1 MKVVIDT
8 KMERHMLE
16 TTSDDAL
23 AVTQSIMEK
32 YEEET
37 PFLTLWEE
45 SKNKTTTLRK
55 SEIMEIFVYPDELH
69 DYDKTT
75 VEKETD
81 FDQENGEAQRLRRM
95 ASDIDAGIACL
106 EGQGDYEL
114 ARRAT
119 VWKRTV
125 EKRIRDLTERQP

>member
-23 AVTQSIMEK
+23 AVTQNIMEK
-32 YEEET
+32 YAEKT
-37 PFLTLWEE
+37 QFLTLWEE

-55 SEIMEIFVYPDELH
+55 SEIMAIFVYPDELH

-81 FDQENGEAQRLRRM
+81 FDVEMHFKDGSVVKAYTDEEGRM
-95 ASDIDAGIACL
+95 AFKP
-106 EGQGDYEL
+106 QG
-114 ARRAT
+114 RG
-119 VWKRTV
+119 
-125 EKRIRDLTERQP
+125 EKDV

>member
-37 PFLTLWEE
+37 PFLTLWEM

-55 SEIMEIFVYPDELH
+55 SEIMAIFVYPDELH

-75 VEKETD
+75 IDMIQDAVIQKEKESEWHRIST
-81 FDQENGEAQRLRRM
+81 QKSHVLRGWTTGRLTSWRGKRR
-95 ASDIDAGIACL
+95 SGRGRLKSGFEI
-106 EGQGDYEL
+106 
-114 ARRAT
+114 
-119 VWKRTV
+119 
-125 EKRIRDLTERQP
+125 

>member
-32 YEEET
+32 YAEET

-55 SEIMEIFVYPDELH
+55 SEIMAMLVYPDELH
-69 DYDKTT
+69 DYDKATIDMIQDA
-75 VEKETD
+75 VIQKKKES
-81 FDQENGEAQRLRRM
+81 EEEEP
-95 ASDIDAGIACL
+95 DIDVEMHFKDGSVVKAHTDEDGRMVFKP
-106 EGQGDYEL
+106 QG
-114 ARRAT
+114 RG
-119 VWKRTV
+119 
-125 EKRIRDLTERQP
+125 EKDV

>member
-8 KMERHMLE
+8 TMGRHMLE
-16 TTSDDAL
+16 VTSDDAM

-32 YEEET
+32 YAEET

-55 SEIMEIFVYPDELH
+55 SDIMAILVYPDELH

-75 VEKETD
+75 MDMVQDAVIQK
-81 FDQENGEAQRLRRM
+81 DQESCEEEP
-95 ASDIDAGIACL
+95 DIDVEMHFKDGSVVKAYTDE
-106 EGQGDYEL
+106 EGRMVFKPQGRE
-114 ARRAT
+114 
-119 VWKRTV
+119 V
-125 EKRIRDLTERQP
+125 